1 MLNFS
6 QIQVMKTRIY
16 VVLISCIVSLF
27 SCDNGLEKFPLDS
40 PSDSNFLS
48 TQAEMEMAIQGAY
61 ATLKTTQGYSF
72 PSVILMECLSDNGW
86 ERAEQSWITA
96 GNGQHDSN
104 NSLMSSFWS
113 QYYLGIGRLILS
125 LKI

>member
-1 MLNFS
+1 
-6 QIQVMKTRIY
+6 MKTRIY

-72 PSVILMECLSDNGW
+72 PSVIFISYFGATAAAMVRVVGRTVLDNGR
-86 ERAEQSWITA
+86 E
-96 GNGQHDSN
+96 
-104 NSLMSSFWS
+104 WS
-113 QYYLGIGRLILS
+113 A
-125 LKI
+125 